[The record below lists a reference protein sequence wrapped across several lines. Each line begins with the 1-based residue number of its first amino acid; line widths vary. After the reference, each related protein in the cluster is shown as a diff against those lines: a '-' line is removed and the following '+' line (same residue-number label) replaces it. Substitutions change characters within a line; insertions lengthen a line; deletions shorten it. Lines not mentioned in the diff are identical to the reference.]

1 MSGKTPKTAVL
12 MSVNDT
18 FGTAM
23 IDGIKAMFP
32 KLDMPYEIVETISYD
47 PAAKDLS
54 VEVAKAK
61 ATKAE
66 MLMPVCRL
74 NDAKLLVQE
83 MVKQR
88 WEPMG
93 VMNPGAPGLYE
104 QDFLKTMGKYG
115 DFLISNVPW
124 LDPKSAMTQALE
136 KRHAAKF
143 PDDQLDIN
151 GGFTF
156 EAMLIAAQAWLAA
169 KSTKADALMEA
180 LRKTKIDQH
189 VMVGGPIQFDAKG
202 QNVNIKAAAVA
213 ESQAQADRRDAAQTP
228 PRRRWSSRCRAGT
241 TSAGLEHLCRP
252 ERMTADFLLSLAQ
265 AITKGLLTGMVYGL
279 MALGLSVIFG
289 VMRVVNFAHG
299 EMMVVGMYLAWMGF
313 EYLEVSP
320 LLSLPVIAVL
330 FFFAGYALQR
340 SLISPF
346 IGRPEHQ
353 QFLLLLAVAILLVN
367 ACLAIAG
374 PDSRGVQL
382 DSQFDSYE
390 LGPLVFDAVR
400 LHAAIA
406 AVAIAGL
413 LWLFFTRT
421 RTGKSIRAAADNNMG
436 ALVVGLDVRR
446 LYAFTFGVGAACVGA
461 AGALMITII
470 PVTPF
475 LAARIHAAGLRHRD
489 RGRAGQHDRC
499 ADGRPADRRQR
510 GGGGPAAAALAQEHV
525 QLRAPDPGPAA
536 PAAGPVRQEELVSF
550 ARTPCSISWAMP
562 HRAPCGA
569 SPSCSRSCWWRRRCS
584 ASTGSPS

>member
-1 MSGKTPKTAVL
+1 
-12 MSVNDT
+12 
-18 FGTAM
+18 
-23 IDGIKAMFP
+23 
-32 KLDMPYEIVETISYD
+32 
-47 PAAKDLS
+47 
-54 VEVAKAK
+54 
-61 ATKAE
+61 
-66 MLMPVCRL
+66 
-74 NDAKLLVQE
+74 
-83 MVKQR
+83 
-88 WEPMG
+88 
-93 VMNPGAPGLYE
+93 
-104 QDFLKTMGKYG
+104 
-115 DFLISNVPW
+115 
-124 LDPKSAMTQALE
+124 
-136 KRHAAKF
+136 
-143 PDDQLDIN
+143 
-151 GGFTF
+151 
-156 EAMLIAAQAWLAA
+156 
-169 KSTKADALMEA
+169 
-180 LRKTKIDQH
+180 
-189 VMVGGPIQFDAKG
+189 
-202 QNVNIKAAAVA
+202 
-213 ESQAQADRRDAAQTP
+213 
-228 PRRRWSSRCRAGT
+228 
-241 TSAGLEHLCRP
+241 
-252 ERMTADFLLSLAQ
+252 MTADFLLSLAQ

-313 EYLEVSP
+313 EYLGVSP
-320 LLSLPVIAVL
+320 LLSLPAIAVL

-367 ACLAIAG
+367 ASLAIAG

-475 LAARIHAAGLRHRD
+475 LAGEYTLLAFVIVIVGGLGSMTGALMGGLLIGVSEAVAGLLLQPSLKSMFSF
-489 RGRAGQHDRC
+489 GLLILVLLL
-499 ADGRPADRRQR
+499 RPQ
-510 GGGGPAAAALAQEHV
+510 GLFGKK
-525 QLRAPDPGPAA
+525 
-536 PAAGPVRQEELVSF
+536 S
-550 ARTPCSISWAMP
+550 S
-562 HRAPCGA
+562 
-569 SPSCSRSCWWRRRCS
+569 
-584 ASTGSPS
+584 